1 MITRL
6 KIPAL
11 LSTLLIVIALVPSL
25 VQAQCSTSVDNQAAD
40 GTAVFGLRWDGVR
53 INCGQSITLACD
65 SRLLSAGFRMQSAP
79 SGEYNGVPY
88 VNMGDL
94 LSVDIVDQSFN
105 IVATG
110 TAAVSHSTGFDWVTV
125 DFTTQNVNLPAGDYL
140 IGAYIT
146 ADKISFINYTPTDV
160 IDGQRHWYAPGSWG
174 NATGGDA
181 VIQATWEEHLVA
193 TDTADWGEIKSMYR

>member
-6 KIPAL
+6 KNPAL
-11 LSTLLIVIALVPSL
+11 ASTLLIVIALVPSL
-25 VQAQCSTSVDNQAAD
+25 VQAQCTTGVDNQAAD
-40 GTAVFGLRWDGVR
+40 GSAVFGLRWDGVR
-53 INCGQSITLACD
+53 MNCGQSITLACD

-79 SGEYNGVPY
+79 GGEYNGVPY

-94 LSVDIVDQSFN
+94 LSVDIVDQAFN

-110 TAAVSHSTGFDWVTV
+110 TAAVGNTTGLDWVTV
-125 DFTTQNVNLPAGDYL
+125 DFIGQNVNLPAGDYL

-146 ADKISFINYTPTDV
+146 VDKISSISYSPTDV
-160 IDGQRHWYAPGSWG
+160 IDGQRHWYQAGSWG

-193 TDTADWGEIKSMYR
+193 ADTADWGQIKSMYR